1 MPRHSL
7 HRPGAPPR
15 MRPRKDAAH
24 YVGVCPALFD
34 RMVRNGTLPQ
44 PIRFGRRKVWDLVA
58 LDRRLDEL
66 SRLAAPAHRSA
77 KTAIMEAIRGAR

>member
-1 MPRHSL
+1 MPRYGL
-7 HRPGAPPR
+7 RRPGLPPR
-15 MRPRKDAAH
+15 MRPRTDAAH

-44 PIRFGRRKVWDLVA
+44 PIRLGRRKVWDLVA

-66 SRLAAPAHRSA
+66 SGLAAPAHGSA

>member
-1 MPRHSL
+1 MPHHGLR
-7 HRPGAPPR
+7 RPGLPPR

-66 SRLAAPAHRSA
+66 SRLPAPAHRSA